1 MGLIPEE
8 VIREIRERSD
18 IVAVIGQHVTLRKAG
33 HNHKGLCPFH
43 NEKSPSFN
51 VNGDKGFF
59 YCFGCQKKGDV
70 FTFLMEYD
78 GKSFTE
84 AAETLAAMCGIEVP
98 RVEEPAEARERRS
111 ERTKMLE
118 LNKLATR
125 FYRELL
131 QSGRGGPGRA
141 YLAERGIG
149 DPIAEKFQL
158 GFAPDAWSSLAD
170 HLQQNEV
177 DMELAAR
184 VGLAAPRKGS
194 GHYDR
199 FRNRLMCPVAVPGG
213 EVLGFSGRLLPGTD
227 DLPPQS
233 VQAKYINS
241 PESAVYKKSKLLF
254 GLQLARE
261 AFRSKGRAILVE
273 GNFDVI
279 SLHQAGFDETV
290 APLGTALTEDQT
302 GLLRRFAERVVL
314 LYDADKA
321 GHAAALK
328 ALGALMAEDLEVYIA
343 VLPPGED
350 PDSLVKRDG
359 PDALA
364 RLLDRA
370 QIAVNYFAHEVF
382 SKTVRSATGQART
395 LEAAA
400 GIARSVRDPIKRNL
414 IVDTL
419 ALGMNV
425 PGQLVWR
432 AIGGHAGGHAN
443 SQPVDATERS
453 PAANRQ
459 APPPRDELD
468 LLAILADHPHLIE
481 IAEENDVFSLLT
493 DARVQD
499 MYCAARQGTPV
510 IGALPDDASPV
521 IAKHVLSGAF
531 ASVKDPHHA
540 LLETMA
546 SLRRLRNRA
555 RLAEL
560 QRRAEVAKRRGDAEL
575 ERELVREILSTLNFR
590 GPRQVD

>member
-1 MGLIPEE
+1 MGLIPED

-18 IVAVIGQHVTLRKAG
+18 IVAVIGQHVNLRKAG

-84 AAETLAAMCGIEVP
+84 AAESLAEMCGIEVP

-111 ERTKMLE
+111 ERAKMLE
-118 LNKLATR
+118 LNKTATR

-131 QSGRGGPGRA
+131 ASPRGAPGRA
-141 YLAERGIG
+141 YLSERGIG
-149 DPIAEKFQL
+149 DEVAEKFQL
-158 GFAPDAWSSLAD
+158 GFAPDTWSSLSEQLEAD
-170 HLQQNEV
+170 GA
-177 DMELAAR
+177 DMALAAL
-184 VGLAAPRKGS
+184 VGLSASRKNG
-194 GHYDR
+194 GYYDR

-213 EVLGFSGRLLPGTD
+213 EIAGFSGRLLPGSD
-227 DLPPQS
+227 DM
-233 VQAKYINS
+233 AKYINS
-241 PESAVYKKSKLLF
+241 PESPVYKKSKLLF

-261 AFRSKGRAILVE
+261 AFRAKGRAIVVE

-279 SLHQAGFDETV
+279 SLHQAGFDETI
-290 APLGTALTEDQT
+290 APLGTALTDDQT
-302 GLLRRFAERVVL
+302 GLLKRFADRVVL

-328 ALGALMAEDLEVYIA
+328 ALAAFMAADLEVYIA

-359 PDALA
+359 AEALA
-364 RLLDRA
+364 KLLDRA
-370 QIAVNYFAHEVF
+370 QLGVEYFAHEVF
-382 SKTVRSATGQART
+382 SKTVRSANGQART

-400 GIARSVRDPIKRNL
+400 AIARSVRDPIKRNL
-414 IVDTL
+414 IVDKL

-432 AIGGHAGGHAN
+432 AIGGHGGGN
-443 SQPVDATERS
+443 SQHRPGDE
-453 PAANRQ
+453 
-459 APPPRDELD
+459 PPRPSAGNRHAPAPREELD
-468 LLAILADHPHLIE
+468 LIAILADHPHLIE
-481 IAEENDVFSLLT
+481 TAEENDVFSLLT
-493 DARVQD
+493 DARLQD
-499 MYCAARQGTPV
+499 MYCAARQGT
-510 IGALPDDASPV
+510 ALIAAIPEDVSPV
-521 IAKHVLSGAF
+521 IAQHVLSGAF
-531 ASVKDPHHA
+531 ASVKDPHHS
-540 LLETMA
+540 LVETIA

-575 ERELVREILSTLNFR
+575 ERELVREILSTR
-590 GPRQVD
+590 RQVD